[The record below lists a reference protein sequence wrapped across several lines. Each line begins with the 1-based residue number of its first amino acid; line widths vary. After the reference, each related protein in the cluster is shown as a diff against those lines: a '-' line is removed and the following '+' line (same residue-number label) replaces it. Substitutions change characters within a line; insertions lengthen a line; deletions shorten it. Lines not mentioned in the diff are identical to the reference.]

1 MDIIMPEMGG
11 YESTQLIRK
20 IEREVA
26 LKPEEKHFI
35 CGFSAQ
41 VNAGKHYCLN
51 SLINI
56 EIQKKCSESGMDRI
70 LSKPI
75 SAQTL
80 ESLI

>member
-20 IEREVA
+20 IEGEVA

-41 VNAGKHYCLN
+41 VNAGKDHCQN
-51 SLINI
+51 SPGAL